1 MVYALIIGEANYQ
14 KPTNRLGS
22 MKTENF
28 DQPGSLM
35 LETQRMLKER
45 DLLAVYT
52 ATGIS
57 FYWLRKF
64 ASGEFKNPSVNRVQ
78 SLYEFLKGEPLLTA

>member
-1 MVYALIIGEANYQ
+1 
-14 KPTNRLGS
+14 

-35 LETQRMLKER
+35 LETQRMLKEQ

-78 SLYEFLKGEPLLTA
+78 SLYEFLKGKPLLTA

>member
-1 MVYALIIGEANYQ
+1 
-14 KPTNRLGS
+14 

-35 LETQRMLKER
+35 LETQRLLKER

>member
-1 MVYALIIGEANYQ
+1 
-14 KPTNRLGS
+14 

-35 LETQRMLKER
+35 LETQRMLKEQ
-45 DLLAVYT
+45 DLLTVYSE
-52 ATGIS
+52 TGIS

-64 ASGEFKNPSVNRVQ
+64 SSGEFKNPSVNRVQ
-78 SLYEFLKGEPLLTA
+78 HLYEFLKGEPLFV

>member
-1 MVYALIIGEANYQ
+1 
-14 KPTNRLGS
+14 
-22 MKTENF
+22 MKTETF

-35 LETQRMLKER
+35 LETQRMLKEQ
-45 DLLAVYT
+45 DLLTVYSE
-52 ATGIS
+52 TGIS

-78 SLYEFLKGEPLLTA
+78 CLYEFLKGQTLSV